1 VLTNLKLAKLYG
13 KREIAYV
20 WSLYLSI
27 ISPFSDKFELHDEV
41 CALAQFKSFGALGS
55 SIPINFADNFYI

>member
-1 VLTNLKLAKLYG
+1 MHVSRNLIKN
-13 KREIAYV
+13 
-20 WSLYLSI
+20 
-27 ISPFSDKFELHDEV
+27 SPFSDKFELHDEV